1 MALQQKLFDRN
12 FYYGKIDGKITL
24 DFQKAVNRYMGITA
38 TPLIATPPAPL
49 IPPEVPITQTVPAQQ
64 LPAPTGF
71 VFYRSYKK

>member
-24 DFQKAVNRYMGITA
+24 DFQKAVDRYLGITA
-38 TPLIATPPAPL
+38 TPIIITPPASTVTPA
-49 IPPEVPITQTVPAQQ
+49 IPVTQIIPAQQ